1 MAIYKDFIIGE
12 MFDIAT
18 GRDLIIRDTIAGD
31 IPLIS
36 HQNSNNGIVKY
47 ISPVPNRRIFNHRN
61 TIALADRGLF
71 YATVQSKDFHIG
83 TRVKALTLKGD
94 IQPREVLMF
103 LVAVINKLQIQ
114 FTEYLVNAT
123 DKLPTLRI
131 KLPVC
136 VDSNGII
143 IKDVSKTFSKDGF
156 IPDFEYMQERI
167 AELEQEKVAK
177 LEQYLIAVG
186 LNDYE
191 HIEEENNLLETT
203 NTIIRKEFSF
213 DYLFS
218 SETGDVDLQQK
229 DINGKGCYFI
239 NSGLENDGIK
249 GKTDRPAKVFP
260 KNTITIDF
268 WGNAFYRP
276 FEYKL
281 ATHNH
286 VFSLSGEIIKNEL
299 VGLYLVSQM
308 MYLRKIFSYAEMGTW
323 NKIKVLDFSLPIK
336 TDKDKTPILDDDCK
350 YHKTGYIPDF
360 DYMEKYIRAMQK
372 VVIADVVKYKE
383 EVISCTKKSPKKK
396 PCKCQ

>member
-1 MAIYKDFIIGE
+1 MTLFKEFIIGE
-12 MFDIAT
+12 MFNIAT
-18 GRDLIIRDTIAGD
+18 GRDLIIGNTVAGNV
-31 IPLIS
+31 PLVS

-47 ISPVPNRRIFNHRN
+47 ISPVPNRRIFDHRN

-71 YATVQSKDFHIG
+71 YATVQSQDFHIG

-94 IQPREVLMF
+94 MPKREVLLY
-103 LVAVINKLQIQ
+103 LVAAINKLQIQ

-123 DKLPTLRI
+123 DKLPSLII

-136 VDSNGII
+136 VNSDGTIMRDI
-143 IKDVSKTFSKDGF
+143 LETYSKKGY
-156 IPDFEYMQERI
+156 IPDFDYMQERI
-167 AELEQEKVAK
+167 AELELERIAE
-177 LEQYLIAVG
+177 LEQYLIVTG
-186 LNDYE
+186 LNDYKLTKKE
-191 HIEEENNLLETT
+191 IDIIK
-203 NTIIRKEFSF
+203 NTGTLIRKDFSF
-213 DYLFS
+213 GYLFKA
-218 SETGDVDLQQK
+218 ETGNVDLQQK
-229 DINGKGCYFI
+229 DINGRGCYFI

-260 KNTITIDF
+260 KNTITVDF

-323 NKIKVLDFSLPIK
+323 NKIKVLDLSLPIK
-336 TDKDKTPILDDDCK
+336 TDKDKTPILDADFK
-350 YHKTGYIPDF
+350 YHKAGYIPDF
-360 DYMEKYIRAMQK
+360 DYMEKYIRVMQK
-372 VVIADVVKYKE
+372 IVIADVVKYKD
-383 EVISCTKKSPKKK
+383 EVISYTKKV
-396 PCKCQ
+396 